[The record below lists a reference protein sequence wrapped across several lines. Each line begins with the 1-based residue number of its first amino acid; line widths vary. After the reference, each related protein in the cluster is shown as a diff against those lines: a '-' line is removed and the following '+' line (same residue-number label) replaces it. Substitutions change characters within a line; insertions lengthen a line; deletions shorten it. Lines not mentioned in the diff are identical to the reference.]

1 MSLPVHSQSKAPL
14 VDLCAEVPTLLTS
27 VRDAWA
33 TWQEAASNAHLAAVM
48 GYTLPR
54 LSVDHSNPELT
65 LDEDSDYQEALRSAT
80 TLADPRDAHTLHLA
94 VVDHIRWLT
103 TELESGLVRDIEAVT
118 GIDVLDEAAS
128 KAAEI
133 AARES
138 FEELE
143 GSLKEKIAE
152 IESESKSLYNQ
163 NRPGMSTKRRE
174 VIATYDSQQAF
185 ILECATDLAF
195 TDQAEKDV
203 TKRIAELKSS
213 WLASGRE
220 AREFF
225 QSKRYTKLLNERKNI
240 KGERVHS
247 ELSLQSYFDHH
258 AHGASRTESA
268 KADKKAL
275 RLADKITE
283 GGSGYKQIQL
293 IDMYCL
299 SRGNEAWAI
308 IPDLIRIGHDIDP
321 IECIHYKPPTLD
333 NTPPQIKP
341 YRDEQNRAFAKQLL
355 NLCDPGLRA
364 KLLAR
369 HQFGVNKVESKVNE
383 SDGCGLYWTL
393 LQLYHPLSRQHRRT
407 LERELYAFPPKFAT
421 GDPKATLTRMQR
433 KHQEA
438 LDVALK
444 LRWDSIGI
452 PLIDVLSTRDPLF
465 AVELSSFRD
474 LPEDPD
480 DSAVVLDQLLAK
492 VSHVIEV
499 LDTANKDWEGRSAKV
514 AKSDSSQLAKA
525 MKQIAELK
533 KAMRA
538 DTPHNPG
545 SRTKPLNTT
554 NTKPGYCHVVKCNN
568 KVQGYTSTNGWKVCG
583 TCLLHLRSTN
593 VPLKLKEG
601 GTWGTAK
608 LANSQMKVRVGA
620 GANEGLPSLKA
631 LKAHANRKRK
641 REKDRAAKAALDKD
655 KDEGSES
662 DEEAP
667 QAKRASN
674 PGPAE
679 TLFNSLK
686 KGRKAK
692 AAKKPSERK
701 GSH

>member
-1 MSLPVHSQSKAPL
+1 MSLPVHSHSNAPL

-27 VRDAWA
+27 VRNAWA

-54 LSVDHSNPELT
+54 LGVDHSNPELT
-65 LDEDSDYQEALRSAT
+65 LDSDPDYQKAKKNAT
-80 TLADPRDAHTLHLA
+80 TQDNPRDVHALHLSTC
-94 VVDHIRWLT
+94 DHIRWLT
-103 TELESGLVRDIEAVT
+103 KESGSGLVRDIKAVT
-118 GIDVLDEAAS
+118 GIDVLDEAAAEAAAQ
-128 KAAEI
+128 AAE
-133 AARES
+133 AE
-138 FEELE
+138 FERVE
-143 GSLKEKIAE
+143 GFLKAKIAE
-152 IESESKSLYNQ
+152 IERESKSLYDQ
-163 NRPGMSTKRRE
+163 IRPGMSTKRKE
-174 VIATYDSQQAF
+174 VIATYDKQQSF

-203 TKRIAELKSS
+203 TKRIQELKSG
-213 WLASGRE
+213 WVASGKE

-225 QSKRYTKLLNERKNI
+225 QSKRYTKMLNERKNI

-275 RLADKITE
+275 RLADKLTE
-283 GGSGYKQIQL
+283 GGSGFKQIQL

-308 IPDLIRIGHDIDP
+308 IPDLIRIGHDVDP

-369 HQFGVNKVESKVNE
+369 HQFGVNKVESKVSE

-407 LERELYAFPPKFAT
+407 LEKELYAFPSKFAT
-421 GDPKATLTRMQR
+421 GDPNATLTRMQR

-492 VSHVIEV
+492 VSHVLEM
-499 LDTANKDWEGRSAKV
+499 LETANKDWEGRSAKV
-514 AKSDSSQLAKA
+514 AKNDSSQLAKA

-538 DTPHNPG
+538 DTPHNP
-545 SRTKPLNTT
+545 SSHSKPLNTS
-554 NTKPGYCHVVKCNN
+554 NTKPGFCHVVKCNN
-568 KVQGYTSTNGWKVCG
+568 KVQGYTSSNGWKVCG

-601 GTWGTAK
+601 GTWGTART
-608 LANSQMKVRVGA
+608 ANSQMKVRVSA
-620 GANEGLPSLKA
+620 GADEGLPSLKA

-641 REKDRAAKAALDKD
+641 RETDRAAKAALAKD

-667 QAKRASN
+667 KAKRASTA
-674 PGPAE
+674 GPAE

-692 AAKKPSERK
+692 AAKKPSERT
-701 GSH
+701 GPR